1 MMFKRRHVFNLVA
14 ALAASTAAA
23 GMASADTAY
32 PSRPVRVIVPF
43 PAGGGTDILARQL
56 TLKLSERLGQQFY
69 VDNVAGAG
77 GSAGTAQAARAEP
90 DGHTVLFA
98 FSSFVVNPSLF
109 SKITYD
115 PIKDFQPVTLAAFTT
130 TVLITHPSIPS
141 ANLKELGDFVR
152 ANPGKHSFASGG
164 FGTQAHLVGEQLRI
178 ALNIDMAHVPFTG
191 AGPSVVSVVGGH
203 TPIGLTSLA
212 AGLPQ
217 IKEGK
222 VRALVVT
229 SSARS
234 DALRDVPTMREAGHP
249 GIIGDSWVGVL
260 VPAGTPKSIVALL
273 HREVTAIIAAPETKE
288 RLIALGYEPVGNT
301 PEQFAADIKAE
312 IASWSKVIGAANIK
326 TQ

>member
-1 MMFKRRHVFNLVA
+1 MLKRRTILQLAAA
-14 ALAASTAAA
+14 ALASSVAGTALAQP
-23 GMASADTAY
+23 AY

-43 PAGGGTDILARQL
+43 PAGGGTDILARLIAQR
-56 TLKLSERLGQQFY
+56 LSERLGQQFY
-69 VDNVAGAG
+69 VDNIAGAG
-77 GSAGTAQAARAEP
+77 GSNGTGQATKADP

-109 SKITYD
+109 SKVSYD
-115 PIKDFQPVTLAAFTT
+115 PIKDFVPVTLAAFTT
-130 TVLITHPSIPS
+130 TVLITHPSVPA

-164 FGTQAHLVGEQLRI
+164 FGTQAHLVGEQLRL

-217 IKEGK
+217 IKDGK

-229 SSARS
+229 SKARS
-234 DALRDVPTMREAGHP
+234 NALTDVPTMTEAGFP
-249 GIIGDSWVGVL
+249 NIIGDSWVGVL
-260 VPAGTPKSIVALL
+260 VPKGTPDNIVTTL
-273 HREVTAIIAAPETKE
+273 HREIVQIISRPETKE
-288 RLIALGYEPVGNT
+288 RLAALGYEPVAGT
-301 PEQFAADIKAE
+301 PQQFAEDIKAE
-312 IASWSKVIGAANIK
+312 IATWAKVIGAANVK

>member
-1 MMFKRRHVFNLVA
+1 MIERRHILGLMA
-14 ALAASTAAA
+14 AMAASTAAV
-23 GMASADTAY
+23 GLASAETPY

-43 PAGGGTDILARQL
+43 PAGGGTDILARLVAQ
-56 TLKLSERLGQQFY
+56 KLSERLGQQFY
-69 VDNVAGAG
+69 VDNIAGAG
-77 GSAGTAQAARAEP
+77 GSNGTAQAAKADA

-109 SKITYD
+109 SKVAYD
-115 PIKDFQPVTLAAFTT
+115 PIKDFQPVTLAALTT
-130 TVLITHPSIPS
+130 TVLITHPSIP
-141 ANLKELGDFVR
+141 ATNLKELGDFVR

-217 IKEGK
+217 IKDGK

-234 DALRDVPTMREAGHP
+234 NALPDVPTMKEAGYP
-249 GIIGDSWVGVL
+249 DIIGDSWVGVL
-260 VPAGTPKSIVALL
+260 VPAGTPKTIVALL
-273 HREVTAIIAAPETKE
+273 HREVTAIIAQPDTKD
-288 RLIALGYEPVGNT
+288 RLAALGYEPVAGT
-301 PEQFAADIKAE
+301 PEQFAADIKVE
-312 IASWSKVIGAANIK
+312 IATWSKVISAASIK